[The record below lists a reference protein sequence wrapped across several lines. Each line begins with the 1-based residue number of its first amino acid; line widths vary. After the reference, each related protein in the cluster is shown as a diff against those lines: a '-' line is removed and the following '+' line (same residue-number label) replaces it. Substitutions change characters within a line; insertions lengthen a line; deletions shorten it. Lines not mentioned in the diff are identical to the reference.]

1 MSSAHGGRRRP
12 LARTTSSSEDQALN
26 QIAREVSF
34 AFPRFD
40 LQCVK
45 FGFAI
50 YAKRLLTRKKLE
62 LVACSCVLFVHG
74 FVVSVKL
81 QILVMLTFFAV
92 TIF

>member
-1 MSSAHGGRRRP
+1 VCVLVTSSLKMSSAHGGRRRP

-45 FGFAI
+45 F
-50 YAKRLLTRKKLE
+50 
-62 LVACSCVLFVHG
+62 
-74 FVVSVKL
+74 
-81 QILVMLTFFAV
+81 
-92 TIF
+92 